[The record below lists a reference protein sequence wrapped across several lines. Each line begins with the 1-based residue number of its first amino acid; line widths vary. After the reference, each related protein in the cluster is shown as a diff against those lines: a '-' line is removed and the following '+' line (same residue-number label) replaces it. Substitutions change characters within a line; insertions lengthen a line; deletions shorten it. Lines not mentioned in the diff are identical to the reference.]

1 MTDLL
6 ETPAVSRTGAY
17 VRVIRWGVV
26 ALAASAA
33 IAWYGAYGD
42 PHPKA
47 DQEAAVPAIIAVMAG
62 AIVVLYG
69 ALVAPGLR
77 GASTRP
83 GRWAGIGLALGIL
96 GLVAVPVASWSGLP
110 VVLGTAAVLLG
121 GAART
126 DRSRALPGWATGVGV
141 AAIGLSVVMLVLGN
155 TVMSS

>member
-1 MTDLL
+1 MADMPAPMT
-6 ETPAVSRTGAY
+6 RTGAY
-17 VRVIRWGVV
+17 VRTVRWGLV

-47 DQEAAVPAIIAVMAG
+47 DQEAAVPAIIAIMAG
-62 AIVVLYG
+62 LVVVLFG
-69 ALVAPGLR
+69 ALVAPGVR

-96 GLVAVPVASWSGLP
+96 GLVAVPVSSWSGLP
-110 VVLGTAAVLLG
+110 VALGTAAVLLG

-126 DRSRALPGWATGVGV
+126 GGSRRLPTFALGIGV
-141 AAIGLSVVMLVLGN
+141 AAIVLSVVMLVVGN
-155 TVMSS
+155 TVLSS